1 MKTLR
6 VILFLLALVLPLL
19 AAEAPKRCA
28 ACQRLLAGT
37 FFWATSPALAEKQA
51 VCEACKN
58 LKTQCA
64 ICQLPVPDPK
74 HALDD
79 KRVLCERDFAT
90 GIFEEKEALRV
101 FEESK
106 RDVHRMLSSYGVLP
120 DKNLTVSLV
129 NGKTLTQLYQ
139 SLPSVHESTLLGL
152 TKTEM
157 ANPGRQFRHS
167 IYLINGLGRARLAA
181 VAAHEFTHAWMH
193 ENIPEN
199 RKLEKDTIEGF
210 CELVAYKL
218 MSERHDEVE
227 KKVILANAYTRGQ
240 VNAFVQAENEM
251 QFSRVITWL
260 KTGVDEQLVEA
271 NPRQVLAV
279 KSEPPPIVWP
289 PPSAVETTVPETLLL
304 KGISGTAS
312 RRFAL
317 INDATLAKNEE
328 ARVRVGSS
336 NVVLRCLE
344 IRPRSVLVQLRG
356 GTGPFELTLTGTD

>member
-1 MKTLR
+1 MKTSRILL
-6 VILFLLALVLPLL
+6 LFLTLAFSL
-19 AAEAPKRCA
+19 AAADAPKRCA

-37 FFWATSPALAEKQA
+37 FFWATSPALKEKQA
-51 VCEACKN
+51 VCEACRK

-64 ICQLPVPDPK
+64 ICQLPIPDPR

-79 KRVLCERDFAT
+79 KRVLCDRDFAA
-90 GIFEEKEALRV
+90 GIFDEKEALRV
-101 FEESK
+101 FEEAK
-106 RDVHRMLSSYGVLP
+106 RDVHRMLRNYGVLP
-120 DKNLTVSLV
+120 DDNITVSLV
-129 NGKTLTQLYQ
+129 NGKMLAQLYQ
-139 SLPSVHESTLLGL
+139 SLPSVHDSGLLGL

-157 ANPGRQFRHS
+157 ASPGRQFRHS

-181 VAAHEFTHAWMH
+181 TAAHEFTHAWMH
-193 ENIPEN
+193 ENIPET

-210 CELVAYKL
+210 CELVAFKL
-218 MSERHDEVE
+218 MSERRDEVE

-251 QFSRVITWL
+251 QFSRVINWL
-260 KTGVDEQLVEA
+260 KTGVDEQLAEA

-279 KSEPPPIVWP
+279 KNEPPPIVWP
-289 PPSAVETTVPETLLL
+289 PPSALVTAVPGTLLL
-304 KGISGTAS
+304 KGISGTPA

-356 GTGPFELTLTGTD
+356 GTGPFELVLTGTD

>member
-6 VILFLLALVLPLL
+6 ILLLLLALVLSIN

-37 FFWATSPALAEKQA
+37 FFWATSPALGERQA

-64 ICQLPVPDPK
+64 ICQLPIPDPR

-79 KRVLCERDFAT
+79 KRLLCDRDFAA

-101 FEESK
+101 FEEAK
-106 RDVHRMLSSYGVLP
+106 RDVHRMLRSYGVLP
-120 DKNLTVSLV
+120 DNNITVSLV
-129 NGKTLTQLYQ
+129 NGKTLIQLYQ
-139 SLPSVHESTLLGL
+139 TLPSVHESSLLGL
-152 TKTEM
+152 TRTEM
-157 ANPGRQFRHS
+157 ASPGRQFQHS

-181 VAAHEFTHAWMH
+181 VSAHEFTHAWMH
-193 ENIPEN
+193 ENIPET

-210 CELVAYKL
+210 CELVAFKL
-218 MSERHDEVE
+218 MTERHDEVE

-240 VNAFVQAENEM
+240 VNAFVQAENEL
-251 QFSRVITWL
+251 QFNRIIQWL
-260 KTGVDEQLVEA
+260 KTGVDEQLTEA

-279 KSEPPPIVWP
+279 KNEPSPVVWP
-289 PPSAVETTVPETLLL
+289 PPFAVSTPVPETLLL

-328 ARVRVGSS
+328 ARVRVGTS

>member
-1 MKTLR
+1 MKTSRILL
-6 VILFLLALVLPLL
+6 LFLTLAFSLVAADAPL
-19 AAEAPKRCA
+19 RCA

-37 FFWATSPALAEKQA
+37 YFWATSPALKEKQP

-64 ICQLPVPDPK
+64 ICQLPIPDPR

-79 KRVLCERDFAT
+79 KRLLCDRDFAA
-90 GIFEEKEALRV
+90 GIFDEKEALRV
-101 FEESK
+101 FEEAK
-106 RDVHRMLSSYGVLP
+106 RDVHRMLRSYGTLP
-120 DKNLTVSLV
+120 DNNITVSLV

-139 SLPSVHESTLLGL
+139 SLPSLHESSLLGL
-152 TKTEM
+152 TRTEV
-157 ANPGRQFRHS
+157 ATPGRQFRHN
-167 IYLINGLGRARLAA
+167 IYLINGLGRSRLAA
-181 VAAHEFTHAWMH
+181 VSAHEFTHAWMH
-193 ENIPEN
+193 ENIPET

-210 CELVAYKL
+210 CELVAFKL
-218 MSERHDEVE
+218 MNERRDEVE
-227 KKVILANAYTRGQ
+227 KKVILAIAYTRGQ
-240 VNAFVQAENEM
+240 VNAFVQAENEL
-251 QFSRVITWL
+251 QFNRIIQWL
-260 KTGVDEQLVEA
+260 KTGVDEQLNEA
-271 NPRQVLAV
+271 NPRQALAV
-279 KSEPPPIVWP
+279 NTEPPPVVWP
-289 PPSAVETTVPETLLL
+289 PPNAVSTTVPETLLL

-356 GTGPFELTLTGTD
+356 GERPFELVLTGDE